1 MNNSLIIIRKL
12 TNFEKYFD
20 FKGNMNFNE
29 INNYFLLLV
38 SILLAFGVTFMFI
51 PTIIRMARYKKLFDE
66 VDERKLHTEQ
76 IPRLGGVGFFAGLV
90 ISVLLFV
97 NTSQFIGFGGFVA
110 GLFILFFIGLKDDIL
125 VIAPLTKFIG
135 QLTATVIV
143 VYFGNTIITDLHG
156 FFGFH
161 EIHWILGFGITVFV
175 FLVTINAF
183 NFIDGVDG
191 LSSSI
196 GVVVSGAFGI
206 WFVLVEQF
214 DLAIISFALVA
225 SLLAFIRYNVFAPK
239 SKIFMGDTGSMIIGF
254 VVSFLA
260 VNFNEL
266 NIETTKDSAF
276 FILPAPAVAFGVL
289 IIPYFDMLRV
299 MYIRL
304 LKGQKVFHPDKNHLH
319 HLLLRIGLT
328 HKQVVASLVLFNIVF
343 IGIVYYLSS
352 FVTIRRLLLLEM
364 LIALGVSFIP
374 EAIVK
379 RKEKRL

>member
-1 MNNSLIIIRKL
+1 
-12 TNFEKYFD
+12 
-20 FKGNMNFNE
+20 MNFNE